1 MFLKN
6 VQARLIT
13 INGKFE
19 NGQRVE
25 SYKILPGKNPV
36 AVEVP
41 DELCET
47 AFVKALLDDG
57 ALVQVAGPSI
67 EDGGDDDTGVADY
80 SGLEKSDLINLCE
93 NRGIEVIKQDT
104 VRTLTAKLKA
114 KDAEEKGANE

>member
-25 SYKILPGKNPV
+25 SYKILPGEKPV

-57 ALVQVAGPSI
+57 ALVQVAGPSG
-67 EDGGDDDTGVADY
+67 DDAGGDTGY
-80 SGLEKSDLINLCE
+80 SNLSRSELVSLCE
-93 NRGIEVIKQDT
+93 NRDIEVIKQDT
-104 VRTLTAKLKA
+104 IKTLTAKLKE
-114 KDAEEKGANE
+114 KDAEEKYANA